1 MSKKNSIII
10 EFDCESL
17 CEYNYRKAKF
27 LNDASV
33 FSSSESRVL
42 FAFGAGAD
50 HFARAEYESGCSRRA
65 YSHDYGC
72 ETFRVVLGVASIQC
86 DLFQV
91 QCTA

>member
-1 MSKKNSIII
+1 MQLL
-10 EFDCESL
+10 FDSL
-17 CEYNYRKAKF
+17 KVYEYTYRKAKF

-42 FAFGAGAD
+42 LAFGARAH
-50 HFARAEYESGCSRRA
+50 HFARTEYESGCSRRA
-65 YSHDYGC
+65 NSHDYGC